1 MKNKKILLLIF
12 LLLLTIVSTKSS
24 INANAKEIFDGRES
38 PISDTE
44 FYNTDYHIFK
54 KGYYLFIGEGDIEPF
69 KFSGDISYYYSDS
82 ASISLYESKLGVEST
97 YKADLIEAIE
107 LLNDD
112 YSKLPNNK
120 VIFIRVNSFGMM
132 YYEGDEGCWQCYCYG
147 VELHEE
153 NTTSSTGDKCHV
165 VSVDNRLTIDEIL
178 ARYSYQDNVDNPG
191 NLTVNYYTTYNKNSS
206 LGLTPLYIEVSDSCG
221 NTSATLDYVYIH
233 DFVAPTISTSQDT
246 YEIEV
251 NTILT
256 SDQVKEY
263 FKIEDNYTI
272 QLGIKKTYEDNYNSN
287 YNKLGNY
294 TYSCTAKD
302 QQGNSTTKTI
312 NINVVDTTNPVITL
326 KDGGSVIHA
335 NSELSNEEI
344 YSLLNVSDNY
354 DTFTMD
360 NIEISTNCEGLEGV
374 EYQISVTATD
384 SSGNSTTE
392 TFSYYINDTT
402 PPSITVRD
410 VIYLEKDRKYTSEE
424 MLAILKN
431 AGLISNS
438 ATNVNFIE
446 ENLISSDDNED
457 VYQVTY
463 EEILEDGTINYGSLT
478 LKYQKDN
485 TKNNSIYYYI
495 IPTSIIGLSIIL
507 FIIKKRKKI
516 NANK

>member
-12 LLLLTIVSTKSS
+12 LLLISIVSTKSS
-24 INANAKEIFDGRES
+24 INANAKEIFDGNES

-69 KFSGDISYYYSDS
+69 RFSGDISYYYSDS
-82 ASISLYESKLGVEST
+82 ASINLYESKLGVEST
-97 YKADLIEAIE
+97 YKADLTEAIE
-107 LLNDD
+107 ILNDD
-112 YSKLPNNK
+112 YPELPNDT

-147 VELHEE
+147 VEIHEE
-153 NTTSSTGDKCHV
+153 NTSASVGDKCHV
-165 VSVDNRLTIDEIL
+165 VSVDNRLSIDEIL
-178 ARYSYQDNVDNPG
+178 AKYSYQDNVDSSD

-233 DFVAPTISTSQDT
+233 DFTAPTITTSQDT

-251 NTILT
+251 NTMLT
-256 SDQVKEY
+256 SETVKTY
-263 FKIEDNYTI
+263 FTIADNYTI
-272 QLGIKKTYEDNYNSN
+272 QLGIKKTYEDNYNSS

-312 NINVVDTTNPVITL
+312 NIKVVDTTDPVISL
-326 KDGGSVIHA
+326 KDGGTVIHA

-344 YSLLNVSDNY
+344 YNLLNITDNY

-360 NIEISTNCEGLEGV
+360 NIEISTNCDGLEGV
-374 EYQISVTATD
+374 EYQISVKATD
-384 SSGNSTTE
+384 SSGNSTSE

-410 VIYLEKDRKYTSEE
+410 VIYLEKDRSYTSEE
-424 MLAILKN
+424 ILTILKN
-431 AGLISNS
+431 AGLISDS

-446 ENLISSDDNED
+446 EKLISSDDNED

-463 EEILEDGTINYGSLT
+463 EEILDDGTINYGSVT
-478 LKYQKDN
+478 LRYQKAPSN
-485 TKNNSIYYYI
+485 NNSFYYYI
-495 IPTSIIGLSIIL
+495 IPAGLLGLAIIL